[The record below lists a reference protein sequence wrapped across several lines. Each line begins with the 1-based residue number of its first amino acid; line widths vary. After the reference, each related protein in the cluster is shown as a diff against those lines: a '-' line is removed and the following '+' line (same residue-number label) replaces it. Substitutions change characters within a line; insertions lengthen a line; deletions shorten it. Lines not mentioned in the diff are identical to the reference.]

1 MSAAIAVERPAGL
14 PRLPSEAGLI
24 VYPDGTSEPGVEFW
38 TANGFVSR
46 CVSAIA
52 EVNLP
57 DAERVC
63 RLLNAEAIAK
73 VDPFTAH
80 EKLMEAAE

>member
-24 VYPDGTSEPGVEFW
+24 VYPYGPKMPGVEFW

-52 EVNLP
+52 AENLP
-57 DAERVC
+57 DAILAC
-63 RLLNAEAIAK
+63 RLLNARAVKEMPK
-73 VDPFTAH
+73 GDLP
-80 EKLMEAAE
+80 